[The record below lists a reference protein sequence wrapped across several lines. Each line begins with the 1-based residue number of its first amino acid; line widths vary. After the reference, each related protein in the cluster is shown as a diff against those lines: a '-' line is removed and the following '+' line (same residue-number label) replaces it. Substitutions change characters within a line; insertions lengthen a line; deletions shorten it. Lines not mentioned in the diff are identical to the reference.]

1 MTSNNAFQTPNLF
14 DYSTLSPETLR
25 NFDDFKNMFKGI
37 DSDYF
42 TPCDIAFAV
51 LEKIKRMRN
60 QTRTDDAVEWFDNQ
74 IYLEIRDTVD
84 EQAVVYAREAGYPV
98 EIDIY
103 YESDSESDSGYIPFD
118 DTEIVSDIED

>member
-1 MTSNNAFQTPNLF
+1 MSSNNAFQTPRYF

-42 TPCDIAFAV
+42 TPCDVASAV
-51 LEKIKRMRN
+51 LEKISRMGD

-74 IYLEIRDTVD
+74 IYFEIRDTVD
-84 EQAVVYAREAGYPV
+84 EQALAYAREHRLSL
-98 EIDIY
+98 
-103 YESDSESDSGYIPFD
+103 SDE
-118 DTEIVSDIED
+118 VSDIED